1 MLHYREDYQSYN
13 RLAGSIRSLLHRLS
27 QLPAQDP
34 FRSKTEASLLSKLYD
49 MALVDAAATITDVDK
64 KITVSAFCRRR
75 LAVIMCKL
83 NMCQTVKMAVQFIE
97 QGHVR
102 IGPDTMTDPAFLVT
116 RFVKSANLLPIL
128 TRHSFRNMEDFVTWV
143 DTCRRTCLVYFRSLT
158 ASFSKTQ
165 ADHSGIPRS
174 GRNALVVVSCLYT
187 DLHC

>member
-1 MLHYREDYQSYN
+1 MPICERSKSCDAFTFRAGQLQCQILLENVELNTSICHREDYQSYN

-34 FRSKTEASLLSKLYD
+34 FRSKMEASLLSKLYD
-49 MALVDAAATITDVDK
+49 MALVDAAASITDVDK

-83 NMCQTVKMAVQFIE
+83 KMCQTVKMAVQFIE

-116 RFVKSANLLPIL
+116 RFVICY
-128 TRHSFRNMEDFVTWV
+128 V
-143 DTCRRTCLVYFRSLT
+143 D
-158 ASFSKTQ
+158 
-165 ADHSGIPRS
+165 
-174 GRNALVVVSCLYT
+174 
-187 DLHC
+187 